1 MQGLRTWAREPLSA
15 GHKVRSLSPRR
26 AERGEGR
33 FFCFTGVSISCQYAY
48 YIICILH
55 TIQKNARNLKTD
67 PPLVP
72 ACPRFTPAQLLA
84 FFLQLLSGAELEQL
98 PSLKAKPLYERLFTP
113 LVTLWY
119 FLFQRLNANH
129 TLDAAAADA
138 RAGGADVLNQ
148 RLSRELSSASSS
160 SYSDA
165 RQRVPWQFL
174 AEALALQ
181 GRKITALSPSTQWRG
196 FVIALLDGSTV
207 RLRPHHDIPEQFP
220 AHGNQHCQRT
230 YWCLMRVVVS
240 FCALSGAA
248 LSCAIGSNHLSEQV
262 LACQIILR
270 ALTPSLFVGD
280 RNFGVFRVVQA
291 ARQAQQQVLVRLIN
305 LRAAK
310 LLGGTLIPGDHR
322 VKWKPT
328 RHDQLEAGC
337 SPQPIHGRLL
347 VVPLARPGLRPQLLC
362 LFTTLTDSAHYSLD
376 ELVKL
381 YGLRWH
387 CELNLRYLKAQMELV
402 QLEVHSADMA
412 RKEWLA
418 GLMAYNLIRAA
429 MLCAAVHQEIEP
441 LTLSFSAARTR
452 LEYWLRQFGR
462 SRPQAAANWQRS
474 LQEISR
480 CLLPRR
486 RKPRP
491 AEPRAQRHVRD
502 PYGPLIGSRAEA
514 RHKLQSLTINS

>member
-1 MQGLRTWAREPLSA
+1 
-15 GHKVRSLSPRR
+15 
-26 AERGEGR
+26 
-33 FFCFTGVSISCQYAY
+33 
-48 YIICILH
+48 
-55 TIQKNARNLKTD
+55 
-67 PPLVP
+67 
-72 ACPRFTPAQLLA
+72 
-84 FFLQLLSGAELEQL
+84 
-98 PSLKAKPLYERLFTP
+98 LKAKPLYQRLFTP

-119 FLFQRLNANH
+119 FLFQRVNANH

-138 RAGGADVLNQ
+138 RAGGADVLN
-148 RLSRELSSASSS
+148 RGLSRRLTSASSS

-181 GRKITALSPSTQWRG
+181 GGKIAALSPASQWRG

-207 RLRPHHDIPEQFP
+207 RLRPHNDIPEHFP
-220 AHGNQHCQRT
+220 AHSNQHCQRT

-248 LSCAIGSNHLSEQV
+248 LSCAMGSTHASEQV
-262 LACQIILR
+262 LACQIILGAATR
-270 ALTPSLFVGD
+270 SLFVGD

-291 ARQAQQQVLVRLIN
+291 TRQAKREILVRMSA
-305 LRAAK
+305 LRATK
-310 LLGGTLIPGDHR
+310 LLGRALIAGDHI
-322 VKWKPT
+322 VSWKPT
-328 RHDQLEAGC
+328 RHDQLEPGC
-337 SPQPIHGRLL
+337 SRQPIKGRLL
-347 VVPLARPGLRPQLLC
+347 VARLARPGFRPQLLC
-362 LFTTLTDSAHYSLD
+362 LFTTLTDAAQYSLE

-387 CELNLRYLKAQMELV
+387 IELNLRYLKAQMELV

-429 MLCAAVHQEIEP
+429 MLCAALHKQISP
-441 LTLSFSAARTR
+441 LTLSFSATRIR

-462 SRPQAAANWQRS
+462 SPREARANWQRS

-486 RKPRP
+486 RRPRP
-491 AEPRAQRHVRD
+491 QEPRAQRHVRE

-514 RHKLQSLTINS
+514 RQKLHLDATKS

>member
-1 MQGLRTWAREPLSA
+1 MAP
-15 GHKVRSLSPRR
+15 
-26 AERGEGR
+26 
-33 FFCFTGVSISCQYAY
+33 
-48 YIICILH
+48 
-55 TIQKNARNLKTD
+55 KTE
-67 PPLVP
+67 P

-84 FFLQLLSGAELEQL
+84 FFVQLLGGAELQEL
-98 PSLKAKPLYERLFTP
+98 PSLKGKPLYQRLFTP

-119 FLFQRLNANH
+119 FLFQRINANH

-148 RLSRELSSASSS
+148 RLSRQLSSASSS

-181 GRKITALSPSTQWRG
+181 GRKITALSPSTQWRD

-207 RLRPHHDIPEQFP
+207 RLRPHNDIPEHFP

-248 LSCAIGSNHLSEQV
+248 LSCTLGSMHCSEQV

-270 ALTPSLFVGD
+270 AAARALFIGD

-291 ARQAQQQVLVRLIN
+291 ARQASQQILVRMTSA
-305 LRAAK
+305 RATK
-310 LLGGTLIPGDHR
+310 LLGGALTPGDHL
-322 VKWKPT
+322 VSWEPT
-328 RHDQLEAGC
+328 RHDQLQPGC
-337 SPQPIHGRLL
+337 SQQPIKGRLL
-347 VVPLARPGLRPQLLC
+347 VVRLAPPGFRPQLLC
-362 LFTTLTDSAHYSLD
+362 LFTTLTNPAQYALE

-387 CELNLRYLKAQMELV
+387 IELNLRYLKAQMELV

-429 MLCAAVHQEIEP
+429 MLCAALHKQISP
-441 LTLSFSAARTR
+441 LRLSFSASRTR

-462 SRPQAAANWQRS
+462 SRREARASWQRS

-480 CLLPRR
+480 CLLPHR

-491 AEPRAQRHVRD
+491 EEPRAQRHLRE

-514 RHKLQSLTINS
+514 RQKLQPVTTKS